1 MKKDFILNDV
11 SLLKGVG
18 SKLSGYLKKKKDRKN

>member
-18 SKLSGYLKKKKDRKN
+18 SKLSGYLKKKDRKN